1 MGFNDVNVNR
11 IYPLIFQRSELEND
25 LFFKGKSPCLS
36 YKWAI
41 FCGYV
46 KSSEGKHGFVE
57 MVMLDFSNVSTFWGI
72 SAKRIQKIFVD
83 LGG

>member
-36 YKWAI
+36 SI
-41 FCGYV
+41 NGPEGN
-46 KSSEGKHGFVE
+46 SERLSKPPKAQNPH
-57 MVMLDFSNVSTFWGI
+57 
-72 SAKRIQKIFVD
+72 
-83 LGG
+83 

>member
-1 MGFNDVNVNR
+1 MF
-11 IYPLIFQRSELEND
+11 II
-25 LFFKGKSPCLS
+25 

-57 MVMLDFSNVSTFWGI
+57 MVMLDFSNGSTFWGI
-72 SAKRIQKIFVD
+72 SAKESKRF
-83 LGG
+83 L